1 MLDESTLNLYSQKHV
16 LTLIL
21 CLGQL
26 VMQREQ
32 KESMNHWI
40 NHHRF
45 IGARESERPFE
56 AHGKNLFMDISWT
69 SKD

>member
-32 KESMNHWI
+32 KESS

-45 IGARESERPFE
+45 IGARESERPFV
-56 AHGKNLFMDISWT
+56 AHGKNLVMDICWT